1 MSEPIGTID
10 AAAAV
15 REGEALDVAK
25 LDAWLAE
32 VLPEL
37 QGPLSVAQF
46 PGGYSNLT
54 YLLRK
59 GEHELVLR
67 RPPFGAR
74 VKSGHDMGREYRVL
88 AGLAPVY
95 PPAPRPLAQCN
106 DAAVIGAP
114 FYVMQ
119 RRRGLIVRKQLPE
132 GITPELLG
140 RMCESLVDELVA
152 LHAVDLDA
160 AGLRDLGHPEGYV
173 RRQVEG
179 WTARWH
185 KARTDD
191 VPDIEALAAWLD
203 AHQPG
208 DGDVCLVHND
218 YKFDN
223 VVLDP
228 DDLTHIRA
236 VLDWEMATV
245 GDPWM
250 DVGTT
255 LGYWAEAGDPELLRN
270 FGITALAGNLT
281 RQQFVDAYAAASG
294 RDVTHA
300 LFYLVFGLYKVA
312 VIVQQIY
319 ARYRQG
325 HTQDPRFAGLI
336 HLVRVNGEM
345 MTRAIETQRLSGLF
359 G

>member
-1 MSEPIGTID
+1 MID
-10 AAAAV
+10 EARTV
-15 REGEALDVAK
+15 RPGEQLDMERLSAF
-25 LDAWLAE
+25 LAE
-32 VLPEL
+32 NLPGAA
-37 QGPLSVAQF
+37 GPLVIEQF
-46 PGGYSNLT
+46 PSGFSNLT
-54 YLLRK
+54 YLLRL
-59 GEHELVLR
+59 GQRQLVLR
-67 RPPFGAR
+67 RPPFGAAI
-74 VKSGHDMGREYRVL
+74 KSGHDMAREYRIL
-88 AGLAPVY
+88 RALQPVY
-95 PPAPRPLAQCN
+95 PKAPAPLLYS
-106 DAAVIGAP
+106 DDLSIIGAP
-114 FYVMQ
+114 FYVME
-119 RRRGLIVRKQLPE
+119 RVSGVILRNRLPPGLSLSPDQMTALCHALIDNLAALHRLDLHTT
-132 GITPELLG
+132 GLADLG
-140 RMCESLVDELVA
+140 R
-152 LHAVDLDA
+152 
-160 AGLRDLGHPEGYV
+160 PEGYV
-173 RRQVEG
+173 QRQVYG
-179 WTARWH
+179 WITRYENAM
-185 KARTDD
+185 TDD
-191 VPDIEALAAWLD
+191 VPAMTEAAAWLR
-203 AHQPG
+203 AHLPPDQG
-208 DGDVCLVHND
+208 AAGATLIHND

-228 DDLTHIRA
+228 EDLTHIRA

>member
-1 MSEPIGTID
+1 MID
-10 AAAAV
+10 EARTVRPGEQLDTERLAAF
-15 REGEALDVAK
+15 
-25 LDAWLAE
+25 LAE
-32 VLPEL
+32 NLPGAAGALVIE
-37 QGPLSVAQF
+37 QF
-46 PGGYSNLT
+46 PSGFSNLT
-54 YLLRK
+54 YLLRL
-59 GEHELVLR
+59 GERQLVLR
-67 RPPFGAR
+67 RPPFGAAI
-74 VKSGHDMGREYRVL
+74 KSGHDMAREYRIL
-88 AGLAPVY
+88 QALRLVY
-95 PPAPRPLAQCN
+95 PKAPAPLLYS
-106 DAAVIGAP
+106 DDLSIIGAP
-114 FYVMQ
+114 FYVME
-119 RRRGLIVRKQLPE
+119 RVSGVILRNRLPPGLSLSPGQMTALCHALIDNLAALHRLDLHTT
-132 GITPELLG
+132 GLADLG
-140 RMCESLVDELVA
+140 R
-152 LHAVDLDA
+152 
-160 AGLRDLGHPEGYV
+160 PEGYV
-173 RRQVEG
+173 QRQVNG
-179 WTARWH
+179 WITRYENAM
-185 KARTDD
+185 TDD
-191 VPDIEALAAWLD
+191 VPAMTQAAAWLRGHLPPD
-203 AHQPG
+203 QGAAG
-208 DGDVCLVHND
+208 ATLIHND

-294 RDVTHA
+294 REATHA
-300 LFYLVFGLYKVA
+300 LFYLVFGLFKVA

-345 MTRAIETQRLSGLF
+345 ITRAIEMQRLSGLF

>member
-1 MSEPIGTID
+1 MID
-10 AAAAV
+10 EARTV
-15 REGEALDVAK
+15 RPGEQLDMERLSAF
-25 LDAWLAE
+25 LAE
-32 VLPEL
+32 NLPGAA
-37 QGPLSVAQF
+37 GPLVIEQF
-46 PGGYSNLT
+46 PSGFSNLT
-54 YLLRK
+54 YLLRL
-59 GEHELVLR
+59 GQRQLVLR
-67 RPPFGAR
+67 RPPFGAAI
-74 VKSGHDMGREYRVL
+74 KSGHDMAREYRIL
-88 AGLAPVY
+88 RALQPVY
-95 PPAPRPLAQCN
+95 AKAPAPLLYS
-106 DAAVIGAP
+106 DDLSIIGAP
-114 FYVMQ
+114 FYVME
-119 RRRGLIVRKQLPE
+119 RVSGVILRNRLPPGLSLSPDQMAALCHALIDNLAALHRVDLHTT
-132 GITPELLG
+132 GLADLG
-140 RMCESLVDELVA
+140 R
-152 LHAVDLDA
+152 
-160 AGLRDLGHPEGYV
+160 PEGYV
-173 RRQVEG
+173 QRQVNG
-179 WTARWH
+179 WITRYENAM
-185 KARTDD
+185 TDD
-191 VPDIEALAAWLD
+191 VPAMTAAAAWLR
-203 AHQPG
+203 AHLPPDQG
-208 DGDVCLVHND
+208 AAGATLIHND

-300 LFYLVFGLYKVA
+300 LFYLVFGLFKVA